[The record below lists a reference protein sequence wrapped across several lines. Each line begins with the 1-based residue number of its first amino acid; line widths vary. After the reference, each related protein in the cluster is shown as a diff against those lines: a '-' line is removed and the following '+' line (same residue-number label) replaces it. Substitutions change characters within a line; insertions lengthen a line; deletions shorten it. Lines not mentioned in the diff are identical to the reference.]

1 MARTSMH
8 ICELQNQFYLR
19 RKNTMLIEQ
28 QLACDKGKAAKG
40 PKWSSSQAATFK
52 AANLPEEFKIR
63 ENGTSA
69 VTTVSA
75 AELPSMEQRFS
86 RFS

>member
-1 MARTSMH
+1 MAGGGMH
-8 ICELQNQFYLR
+8 TQHTPHQNQFYLR

-52 AANLPEEFKIR
+52 AE
-63 ENGTSA
+63 
-69 VTTVSA
+69 
-75 AELPSMEQRFS
+75 
-86 RFS
+86 